1 MFEVR
6 IHGAL
11 GQEAFLCGRILAS
24 AVFYEGKFSS
34 CFTFSGLDANDG
46 AEIAHLRIDDM
57 TIRRSHKI
65 TRPDC
70 IVVLDQMLLDMPSTL
85 EGLESNGKVIVNSK
99 KTRYE
104 METGAKNVYTVDA
117 EEASRL
123 FLPKKSEGL
132 SMAGAVAKVAGLAP
146 EESIFRAADDIFPAS
161 AAPACKKAMQ
171 WCFNSVK

>member
-24 AVFYEGKFSS
+24 AAFYEGKFSS
-34 CFTFSGLDANDG
+34 CFTFAGLDVNDG
-46 AEIAHLRIDDM
+46 TETVHLRIDDV

-70 IVVLDQMLLDMPSTL
+70 IVVLDPMLLDVPSTL
-85 EGLESNGKVIVNSK
+85 EGLESAGKVIVNSK

-104 METGAKNVYTVDA
+104 IETGAKNIYTVDA
-117 EEASRL
+117 QEASNL
-123 FLPKKSEGL
+123 FLPKKSEGVVA
-132 SMAGAVAKVAGLAP
+132 SGAVAKVAGIAP
-146 EESIFRAADDIFPAS
+146 EESLYRAADDIFPPS
-161 AAPACKKAMQ
+161 MAAACKKAMQ
-171 WCFNSVK
+171 WCYNSVK